1 MRSKY
6 AKIVTMPTVLEIEGF
21 RFFFYSADRNE
32 PPHIH
37 IRKAGQKAKFWLT
50 PPEVP
55 FRIHPAYEGKFKP
68 AEIRRIL
75 EIIEEN
81 QTAFLEQWNEHFNS

>member
-1 MRSKY
+1 
-6 AKIVTMPTVLEIEGF
+6 MPTVLDIEGF

-37 IRKAGQKAKFWLT
+37 VRKAGQEAKFWLN
-50 PPEVP
+50 PI
-55 FRIHPAYEGKFKP
+55 RPARLGRFKP
-68 AEIRRIL
+68 RDLRRMM

-81 QTAFLEQWNEHFNS
+81 EHLILERWNESFNG